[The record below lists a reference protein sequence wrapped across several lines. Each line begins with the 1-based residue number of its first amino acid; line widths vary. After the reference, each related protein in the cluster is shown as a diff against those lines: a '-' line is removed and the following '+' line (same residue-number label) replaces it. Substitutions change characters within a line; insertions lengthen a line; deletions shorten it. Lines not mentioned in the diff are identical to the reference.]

1 MIIYILKQ
9 SEFHTILT
17 AQTTDFVPI
26 FDPDGTFEKITVANF
41 KTGINHGTNAP
52 ISNNSITDNIELDL
66 STISTT
72 DISSTHNLIFSSSD
86 TIFYKN
92 TVSSLKNAVR
102 LSANL
107 PIFVDTNNEYSF
119 SISQLGS
126 SNGSITSTLLMAE
139 GGNDASLRK
148 ITFSNLGATIQP
160 VGINFGTDST
170 SSTSDRN
177 FGNSTYDTNVNG
189 KILYLKAQGTERA
202 NLNEYVLTMSN
213 SASRLRLGSS
223 VDTNALTN
231 VNTTSCLS
239 SAFDLHLI
247 SP

>member
-1 MIIYILKQ
+1 MRDILNSRGIEVFVNTISAQEPLEVVTDDNTSSTMKIKDLTGFGSAGQIIRTTGTALQYANVCNLQNILTTKTGGGLRFYEYTENDGAGTTNLITLGNATDNLKFINKNFNILLPEQAGTIQLAVSVSSPLEMANDNIQLKQ
-9 SEFHTILT
+9 SEFDTILT

-107 PIFVDTNNEYSF
+107 TNIRRY
-119 SISQLGS
+119 
-126 SNGSITSTLLMAE
+126 
-139 GGNDASLRK
+139 
-148 ITFSNLGATIQP
+148 
-160 VGINFGTDST
+160 
-170 SSTSDRN
+170 
-177 FGNSTYDTNVNG
+177 
-189 KILYLKAQGTERA
+189 
-202 NLNEYVLTMSN
+202 
-213 SASRLRLGSS
+213 
-223 VDTNALTN
+223 
-231 VNTTSCLS
+231 
-239 SAFDLHLI
+239 
-247 SP
+247 